1 MNEAHKQLERLNAVI
16 KQALLGKEGET
27 SKNLMLFI
35 RRSLGQMRLR
45 NEWNESEIL
54 VEAYLRT
61 REKISSGEI
70 IDNLPGYLSRVSQY
84 IILEKIR
91 QKSRNYRIHQKL
103 SSFSDAVSLPES
115 SYEEGVSCDVVN
127 SLWNSFNCLSQ
138 REQEIL
144 TLRII
149 KGYSWDEVAY
159 QLLELGIE
167 GSYDSTVVA
176 KLRKQGGRALE
187 KLRKRILSIDS

>member
-1 MNEAHKQLERLNAVI
+1 MNEACKQLELLNTVI
-16 KQALLGKEGET
+16 KQALLRKEGET

-35 RRSLGQMRLR
+35 RRSLGQMRLH

-61 REKISSGEI
+61 RDKINSGEI

-84 IILEKIR
+84 IILEKSR
-91 QKSRNYRIHQKL
+91 QKKRNYGIHQKL
-103 SSFSDAVSLPES
+103 SSFSDIVSLPEN
-115 SYEEGVSCDVVN
+115 SYEEGVSCEVVN
-127 SLWNSFNCLSQ
+127 SLWNSFNCLSE
-138 REQEIL
+138 REQRIL
-144 TLRII
+144 TLRVI
-149 KGYSWDEVAY
+149 KGHSWHEVAY

-167 GSYDSTVVA
+167 KSYDNTVIA
-176 KLRKQGGRALE
+176 KLRKQGERALE